1 MRSVFKKYLHI
12 TSLRR
17 KMILSFS
24 ALLISALAILQ
35 AANTYKPILYLK
47 KIYLILFMSP
57 YALGFSNI
65 DYFFEDTITW
75 LPVFYPKL
83 RFKML

>member
-1 MRSVFKKYLHI
+1 MCYTYVKFYKFVVTNFFKGGTSMRSVFKKYLHI

-35 AANTYKPILYLK
+35 AANTYQT
-47 KIYLILFMSP
+47 IYPQSISRKS
-57 YALGFSNI
+57 G
-65 DYFFEDTITW
+65 
-75 LPVFYPKL
+75 
-83 RFKML
+83 

>member
-35 AANTYKPILYLK
+35 AANTYQTYTVLEEN
-47 KIYLILFMSP
+47 FMSP
-57 YALGFSNI
+57 YALGFPILTTFLKTS
-65 DYFFEDTITW
+65 ITW